1 VVEQEG
7 PSPTTLVR
15 HTLRRPGPVVATT
28 RAVVSNLDYNEV
40 TDRCDRMMDWLP
52 KTLRNALNVTQPPS
66 AELTERVRGSS
77 AAGG

>member
-1 VVEQEG
+1 
-7 PSPTTLVR
+7 
-15 HTLRRPGPVVATT
+15 
-28 RAVVSNLDYNEV
+28 VVSNLDYNEV